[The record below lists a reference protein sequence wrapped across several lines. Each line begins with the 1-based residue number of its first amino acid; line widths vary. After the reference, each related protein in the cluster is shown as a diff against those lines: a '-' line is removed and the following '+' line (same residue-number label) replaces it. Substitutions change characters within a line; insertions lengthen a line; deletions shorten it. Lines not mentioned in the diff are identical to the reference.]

1 MGALNTTATME
12 AKTGVILNLIQDLSA
27 HRAGF
32 CTLQDAG
39 VRQHDVKLD
48 FVAHLNITST
58 MEVKRDVILNLI
70 QDLSAHRAGF
80 CTFQDAGVR
89 QHDVYLEFVVHLH
102 VTSTTEVKK
111 AITEAKKSCHP
122 ELDSG
127 S

>member
-12 AKTGVILNLIQDLSA
+12 AKTGVILNLIQGLSA

-39 VRQHDVKLD
+39 VRQHDV
-48 FVAHLNITST
+48 
-58 MEVKRDVILNLI
+58 
-70 QDLSAHRAGF
+70 
-80 CTFQDAGVR
+80 
-89 QHDVYLEFVVHLH
+89 YLEFVVHLNI
-102 VTSTTEVKK
+102 TSITEVKK
-111 AITEAKKSCHP
+111 AITEAQNSRHP

>member
-1 MGALNTTATME
+1 MSALNTTATME

-39 VRQHDVKLD
+39 VRQHDV
-48 FVAHLNITST
+48 
-58 MEVKRDVILNLI
+58 
-70 QDLSAHRAGF
+70 
-80 CTFQDAGVR
+80 
-89 QHDVYLEFVVHLH
+89 YLEFVVHLH

-111 AITEAKKSCHP
+111 AITEAKNSRHP